1 MSMGRSSIRSRPG
14 RHRRAR
20 PLVLLA
26 LSLTSISCVPAGRT
40 GIAPVS
46 TAFVPETVPNL
57 PIPAFSAPDP
67 AQTGRIAAAA
77 FVGRTPL
84 DRLRALDCLA
94 QAIYYE
100 AGNESEEGRRA
111 VAQVVLNRVRNPA
124 FPDSV
129 CGVVYQGPLRVGG
142 GCQFTFTC
150 DGSLARAPVG
160 PRWAEARRIAR
171 EALAGRSFAP
181 VGLATHYHADYV
193 APSWAPGL
201 IPLGAIGAHLFY
213 RMPGSAGAPAAFTAA
228 YSGREPMSRP
238 AAYTPR
244 RPVPEAAGLAP
255 LFTAAVAAGATRAP
269 AAVEASA
276 PANLPPST
284 IREEWRHSGEWRP
297 DAPAVITG
305 AR

>member
-1 MSMGRSSIRSRPG
+1 MSMGRSSIRSRQG

-26 LSLTSISCVPAGRT
+26 LSLTSISCVPATRT
-40 GIAPVS
+40 GPAPASASFLPEAAPNRAIAAIA
-46 TAFVPETVPNL
+46 T
-57 PIPAFSAPDP
+57 PIPARADR
-67 AQTGRIAAAA
+67 TAATP
-77 FVGRTPL
+77 FVGRTPI

-100 AGNESEEGRRA
+100 AGNESEDGRRA

-171 EALAGRSFAP
+171 EALAGRAFAP
-181 VGLATHYHADYV
+181 VGLATHYHANYV

-213 RMPGSAGAPAAFTAA
+213 RMPGPAGRPIAFTAT
-228 YSGREPMSRP
+228 YSGREPMPRP

-244 RPVPEAAGLAP
+244 QSMPRPAGLAP
-255 LFTAAVAAGATRAP
+255 HLAAAEAPHAP
-269 AAVEASA
+269 AAEMPR
-276 PANLPPST
+276 PADLPSST
-284 IREEWRHSGEWRP
+284 IREEWRHSGAWRA
-297 DAPAVITG
+297 DAPAAITG